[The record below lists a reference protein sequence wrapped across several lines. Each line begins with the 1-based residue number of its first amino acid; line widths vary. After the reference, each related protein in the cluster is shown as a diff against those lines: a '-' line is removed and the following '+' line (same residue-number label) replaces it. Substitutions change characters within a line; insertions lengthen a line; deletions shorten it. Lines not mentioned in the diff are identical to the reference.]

1 MERLEQTFKLTAIER
16 KNVNKTRKAEIEKRW
31 QELCE
36 REEEIRLQEKEK
48 IKSNKENFKLG
59 ETLKERIQKNIIIMI
74 MSLIIILPLIS
85 ADTWFNKDPTIN
97 QLMDTYANVAQSI
110 NDTETQRV
118 FVEHLITASRG
129 TTSPL
134 IDLTL
139 TTPQATFR
147 YPGDF
152 PDIIQPEYEH

>member
-1 MERLEQTFKLTAIER
+1 MPNRVTPMPKWAMAVAQTDLGSPVIRRNPVARPVFLKLD
-16 KNVNKTRKAEIEKRW
+16 
-31 QELCE
+31 LCA
-36 REEEIRLQEKEK
+36 
-48 IKSNKENFKLG
+48 
-59 ETLKERIQKNIIIMI
+59 T
-74 MSLIIILPLIS
+74 S
-85 ADTWFNKDPTIN
+85 AKDPTIN